1 MDWSQVELWVIGAV
15 LMGVVVV
22 VKLIGALLAVLTD
35 DGGWLMALIGWRCT
49 AWVHCCWLTSK
60 RVYRCCSAAAADDS
74 RFTWPWADW
83 LLLAQVSGQC
93 GI

>member
-1 MDWSQVELWVIGAV
+1 LDWSQVELWVIGVV

-49 AWVHCCWLTSK
+49 AWPTWVH
-60 RVYRCCSAAAADDS
+60 
-74 RFTWPWADW
+74 
-83 LLLAQVSGQC
+83 
-93 GI
+93 